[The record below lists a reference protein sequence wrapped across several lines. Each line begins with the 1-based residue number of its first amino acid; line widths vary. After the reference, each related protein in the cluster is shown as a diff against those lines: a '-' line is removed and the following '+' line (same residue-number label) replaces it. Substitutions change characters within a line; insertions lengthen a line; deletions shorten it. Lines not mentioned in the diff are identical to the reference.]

1 MIVSVDDALG
11 DALSAVLSQ
20 QSHDQ
25 TSETAMPA
33 VRPGSNDPVHHYTNA
48 MLSQQSHD
56 QIRSVRKQCLQVEQE
71 ADFGE
76 GLESVDLEAEG
87 ANTPV
92 TDDNKQR
99 YVKLYVRHL
108 LETSVQRQIDAFQRG
123 FKRVCPKLLCPQAAS
138 KITVLDIQ
146 TNIQH

>member
-1 MIVSVDDALG
+1 VIVSVDDALG
-11 DALSAVLSQ
+11 DALS
-20 QSHDQ
+20 
-25 TSETAMPA
+25 
-33 VRPGSNDPVHHYTNA
+33 A

>member
-1 MIVSVDDALG
+1 MIRPVKQPCLQSDLG
-11 DALSAVLSQ
+11 
-20 QSHDQ
+20 
-25 TSETAMPA
+25 AM
-33 VRPGSNDPVHHYTNA
+33 TQCINA